1 MHKEGE
7 ILHYEKR
14 AVIQHQKGL
23 HTRVAAMVVQKSHA
37 LSTTYQTTLFFRYKE
52 QENIASNSLILLC
65 SLKIKAGDEVW
76 VIGHGKNAVYVV
88 NQMVEFLES
97 DFQFDNAQII
107 SEVDK
112 LLQDNAFTAEQI
124 FNSMAN
130 GLMVSDEHDVVTI
143 FNPAAEEI
151 LGIPANAVIGKKV
164 YDVIPNSRLH
174 FVNKTGISELAYRQV
189 IGSSSTITNRTPII
203 IDGQVKGA
211 VAIFEDISALE
222 KITGELQ
229 EVKELKGQLQLIL
242 ESVQD
247 GICVVNKEGCITY
260 VNPAYLRILNQQYA
274 QLVGQNIQEIS
285 PSGARCS
292 VLSSGKQVL
301 GTISKK
307 KNGVAV
313 VANVNPI
320 IVDDEVTG
328 VVSVVKDITEVQGL
342 MENLNHISA
351 KAEYLEQELWRTKK
365 PNRVFE
371 HFIGRSGK
379 VFDVLAMAAKAAEG
393 SSNVLIRGES
403 GTGKELVAEGIH
415 YASRQGEGPFIRVN
429 CGAIPTNLLESELF
443 GHEKG
448 AFTGAI
454 RRKLGKFELA
464 DHGTIFLDE
473 IGEMEKS
480 MQVKLL
486 RVLQKKEFERV
497 GGESTIKVHVRIIA
511 ATNQDLEKMVLNGEF
526 REDLYY
532 RLNVIPLL
540 LPPLRERKEDIPIL
554 VEHFLNK
561 VSLELTRKAKGIKND
576 ALEILLQYKWPGNV
590 RELENMIERLITLT
604 EGDLIGIEHL
614 PTYLKEKLI
623 TKNEEGSSIVNSEIV
638 LPWEEYEKKII
649 KLALDT
655 YNTYNRAGKA
665 LGLTHKTIAAK
676 AKKYGIEKKIT
687 W

>member
-1 MHKEGE
+1 M
-7 ILHYEKR
+7 HYEQK

-23 HTRVAAMVVQKSHA
+23 HTRVAAMIVQKSHE
-37 LSTTYQTTLFFRYKE
+37 LSIKYQCSIFFRYKQ

-65 SLKIKAGDEVW
+65 SLKIKAGDEVGI
-76 VIGHGKNAVYVV
+76 IGRGKDAEWAVK
-88 NQMVEFLES
+88 QMVAFLES
-97 DFQFDNAQII
+97 DFQFENAQII

-112 LLQDNAFTAEQI
+112 LLQENAFTAEQI

-130 GLMVSDEHDVVTI
+130 GLMVSDEHDVITI

-151 LGIPANAVIGKKV
+151 LSISAKDVIGKKV

-174 FVNKTGISELAYRQV
+174 LVNKTGIAELAYRQV

-229 EVKELKGQLQLIL
+229 AVKELKGQLQLIL

-247 GICVVNKEGCITY
+247 GICVVNKDGYITY
-260 VNPAYLRILNQQYA
+260 VNPAYLRIVNQQHS

-285 PSGARCS
+285 PKGARCS

-301 GTISKK
+301 GNISKK

-320 IVDDEVTG
+320 IVDGEVTG

-342 MENLNHISA
+342 LEKLNHISA
-351 KAEYLEQELWRTKK
+351 KAEYLEQELWRTRK
-365 PNRVFE
+365 PNRAFE
-371 HFIGRSGK
+371 HFIGCSGK
-379 VFDVLAMAAKAAEG
+379 VLDALAMAAKAAEG
-393 SSNVLIRGES
+393 SSNVLICGES

-415 YASRQGEGPFIRVN
+415 YASQRSGSFIRVN
-429 CGAIPTNLLESELF
+429 CGAIPANLLESELF

-448 AFTGAI
+448 AFTDAI

-464 DHGTIFLDE
+464 DQGTIFLDE

-497 GGESTIKVHVRIIA
+497 GGENTIKVDVRIIA
-511 ATNQDLEKMVLNGEF
+511 ATNQNLEKMVLNGEF

-540 LPPLRERKEDIPIL
+540 LPSLRERKEDIPML
-554 VEHFLNK
+554 VEYFLNK
-561 VSLELTRKAKGIKND
+561 ISLVLSKQAKGIKSD
-576 ALEILLQYKWPGNV
+576 ALDILMQYKWPGNV
-590 RELENMIERLITLT
+590 RELENMIERLVTLT
-604 EGDLIGIEHL
+604 EGNSIGIEHL
-614 PTYLKEKLI
+614 PAYLKGELAIRNK
-623 TKNEEGSSIVNSEIV
+623 EESSIITDEII
-638 LPWEEYEKKII
+638 LPWEEYEKRII
-649 KLALDT
+649 KLALCKYT
-655 YNTYNRAGKA
+655 SYNSAGKA

-676 AKKYGIEKKIT
+676 AKKYGIEKTIV